1 MNGKPPDTKV
11 RTESTPSV
19 RVTQSRIAQAHAVA
33 PHQSAARAKSLIAQK
48 SANNASPPMP
58 TAFWIVRASLALSI
72 AALCYALAPFAL
84 HGVAAA
90 GAGFL
95 IALVILLAELRL
107 RHASLSGLIGG
118 ATGAVAGIFTALLLT
133 FIISRTAEPPSAKS
147 FLEIVSV
154 LALSYLGVVTGIHC
168 GARWTTETRDASAAT
183 GTSATQ
189 HMKLLDTS
197 VLIDGRIAEICEA
210 HFLDGVLAVPQFVLH
225 ELQLVADSS
234 DPLKRQRGRRG
245 LEVLQRIQKMPQVE
259 VRVLEDDFTHTTEVD
274 HKLIELARRTGAKIV
289 TNDFNLN
296 KVATVQG
303 FCVLN
308 VNELANALK
317 PVVLPG
323 ETMHVLIQREGK
335 EAMQGVAYLSDGTMV
350 VVDGA
355 RRMINKTID
364 IIVTSVHQTTA
375 GKMIFGRV
383 DERSDPVGPLARAA
397 AAGLGTTINRSATTA
412 ATGALSV
419 PSYTPSTPTRETRPT
434 DQESEPLPNTDPE

>member
-1 MNGKPPDTKV
+1 MTSPAAPD
-11 RTESTPSV
+11 
-19 RVTQSRIAQAHAVA
+19 
-33 PHQSAARAKSLIAQK
+33 
-48 SANNASPPMP
+48 
-58 TAFWIVRASLALSI
+58 AFFPRWEIWTVRAVLVLALGTI
-72 AALCYALAPFAL
+72 GYAIAPFAL
-84 HGVAAA
+84 HGFGAA

-95 IALVILLAELRL
+95 IGLIILFAELRL
-107 RHASLSGLIGG
+107 RQASFSGLIGAACG
-118 ATGAVAGIFTALLLT
+118 AITGIFAALLFTL
-133 FIISRTAEPPSAKS
+133 IIANTAQSPASKS
-147 FLEIVSV
+147 FLEITSL
-154 LALSYLGVVTGIHC
+154 LAFTYLGTVIGFYC
-168 GARWTTETRDASAAT
+168 GGQWPAASRDAQSSVAAPPHST
-183 GTSATQ
+183 A
-189 HMKLLDTS
+189 KLLDTS

-210 HFLDGVLAVPQFVLH
+210 NFLDGLLVVPQFVLH

-245 LEVLQRIQKMPQVE
+245 LEVLQRIQKMPQIE
-259 VRVLEDDFTHTTEVD
+259 VRVVEDDFPNTADVD

-317 PVVLPG
+317 PAVLPG

-335 EAMQGVAYLSDGTMV
+335 EALQGVAYLSDGTMV

-355 RRMINKTID
+355 RRLINKSVD

-383 DERSDPVGPLARAA
+383 DERTEPTGPLARAA
-397 AAGLGTTINRSATTA
+397 AAGRTA
-412 ATGALSV
+412 SGSTS
-419 PSYTPSTPTRETRPT
+419 TPSFTTSPTPPREERTPTSGP
-434 DQESEPLPNTDPE
+434 SEGNE